1 MKTLK
6 LDITEL
12 EIDEQQNQISTRDY
26 DRYFEYN
33 ETFKSQVILPPNS
46 QYRTITFSEVSSPFA
61 LVIVSDKLLNV
72 NINGFEIT
80 NTKMVLLNTSINS
93 LQIANV
99 DLTEAT
105 VTVYMWGKQE

>member
-12 EIDEQQNQISTRDY
+12 EIDEFQNEISTRDY

-33 ETFKSQVILPPNS
+33 ETFKTQVILAPNS
-46 QYRTITFSEVSSPFA
+46 QYRTITFSEVTSPFA
-61 LVIVSDKLLNV
+61 LVVISDKLINV

-93 LQIANV
+93 LQIADV
-99 DLTEAT
+99 DLIDAT
-105 VTVYMWGKQE
+105 VTVYVWGKQE

>member
-12 EIDEQQNQISTRDY
+12 EIDEQQNEISTRDY

-46 QYRTITFSEVSSPFA
+46 QYRTITFSEVTSPFA
-61 LVIVSDKLLNV
+61 LVVISDKLINV
-72 NINGFEIT
+72 NVNGFEIT

-93 LQIANV
+93 LQIADV

-105 VTVYMWGKQE
+105 VTVYIWGKQE